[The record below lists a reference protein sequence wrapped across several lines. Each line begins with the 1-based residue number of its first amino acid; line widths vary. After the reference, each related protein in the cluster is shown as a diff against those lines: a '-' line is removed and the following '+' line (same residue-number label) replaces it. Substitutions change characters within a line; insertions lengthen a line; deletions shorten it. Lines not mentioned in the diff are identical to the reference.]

1 MEERIAQWKSRG
13 KEAFAKED
21 YFNAMYYYNL
31 VSTGTHLVLVRNN
44 HKDRTTNNSPQMPG
58 SGFKIQCSIFLCTR
72 TSCVMVYVDLKYP

>member
-31 VSTGTHLVLVRNN
+31 ISTGTHLVLFGII
-44 HKDRTTNNSPQMPG
+44 T
-58 SGFKIQCSIFLCTR
+58 KIAQQIIVLKR
-72 TSCVMVYVDLKYP
+72 QAQDLKSSVLSFSVAVHLV